1 MVNAEITAER
11 ERGAIDRTKRKT
23 SHDRVARRQ
32 LTGNAGNGDRST
44 TKMRVLIVPFLV
56 SFAIVVLEV
65 ARVAAGSGWGQ
76 TAWAQGRSGFVRS
89 DFVRSVRAIET
100 GRQGHPS
107 QAGLAFSSSAD
118 AFLVLETPEAT
129 PSRYSN
135 IIVFSHAGDIAGSVR
150 IAAGLRDP
158 INMAFDDTANRLLMF
173 EPGPGELIEI
183 AAGSDG
189 TLAPGTLTRI
199 DAWHFGL
206 QDPQGMSVDPLSGDL
221 FILDGNGPR
230 IVRVEPDP
238 VLGFEHAAV
247 SEVSLDGSGLEEVR
261 GIAFD
266 PTTGHFQILRPDRQ
280 RLYEVTDVALV
291 VVNRDVSGFG
301 LRDPQ
306 AMVFA
311 PSGDL
316 TDDPSAM
323 SLYIADGGTGGNVKK
338 GGMGGGITE
347 LSLTATR

>member
-1 MVNAEITAER
+1 
-11 ERGAIDRTKRKT
+11 
-23 SHDRVARRQ
+23 
-32 LTGNAGNGDRST
+32 
-44 TKMRVLIVPFLV
+44 
-56 SFAIVVLEV
+56 
-65 ARVAAGSGWGQ
+65 
-76 TAWAQGRSGFVRS
+76 
-89 DFVRSVRAIET
+89 
-100 GRQGHPS
+100 
-107 QAGLAFSSSAD
+107 
-118 AFLVLETPEAT
+118 
-129 PSRYSN
+129 
-135 IIVFSHAGDIAGSVR
+135 
-150 IAAGLRDP
+150 
-158 INMAFDDTANRLLMF
+158 
-173 EPGPGELIEI
+173 
-183 AAGSDG
+183 
-189 TLAPGTLTRI
+189 
-199 DAWHFGL
+199 
-206 QDPQGMSVDPLSGDL
+206 MSVDPLSGDL
-221 FILDGNGPR
+221 FILDGNGSR

-280 RLYEVTDVALV
+280 RLYEVTDVGLV

-347 LSLTATR
+347 LSLTETQ